1 METTIKSHKVTA
13 TKVEEVG
20 PLHIHGRMVGPNEG
34 LMLVLEDG
42 QRRVWMTDKSDSTPE
57 TGSYFVTDD
66 IVGVS
71 FILPAAKFSALCKAS

>member
-1 METTIKSHKVTA
+1 METTIRSHKVTV

-66 IVGVS
+66 VLSVS
-71 FILPAAKFSALCKAS
+71 YILSAAKFIALCNSD